1 MTTEHTFKRFDVEL
15 DELDALIMSMFKVVR
30 KNVKKGLRA
39 LFEGD
44 IEMAKAVIHQDEAA
58 NALEVQVDES
68 ARNLIV
74 RHQPAAS
81 DLRQVF
87 AATKIVTDLERISDL
102 AVSIANN
109 VIEMGGQVPSH
120 PASLPVMQDMVLQQ
134 LKEARRAYKTQ
145 DVRLAQQV
153 IERDQLINNEYAN
166 SQRVLFTYMTET
178 PSEISHYMALAN
190 IAKLLER
197 IGDHAKN
204 IAEMTIYLVIGH
216 EVRHINQVHLAELL
230 ESEGDEDEDE

>member
-1 MTTEHTFKRFDVEL
+1 MSDHTFKRFDIEL

-30 KNVKKGLRA
+30 KNVKKSLRA
-39 LFEGD
+39 LFDGD
-44 IEMAKAVIHQDEAA
+44 IEMARSVISQDEAA

-68 ARNLIV
+68 ARQLIV

-102 AVSIANN
+102 AASIANN
-109 VIEMGGQVPSH
+109 VIELGGHAPFH
-120 PASLPVMQDMVLQQ
+120 PASLPVMQEIVLQQ
-134 LKEARRAYKTQ
+134 LKEARRSYKNQ
-145 DVRLAQQV
+145 DIQLAQQI
-153 IERDQLINNEYAN
+153 IERDHLINSEYAS
-166 SQRVLFTYMTET
+166 SQRLLFTYMAEK

-197 IGDHAKN
+197 IGDHTKN
-204 IAEMTIYLVIGH
+204 VAEMTIYLVVGH
-216 EVRHINQVHLAELL
+216 EVRHINQEHLKELL
-230 ESEGDEDEDE
+230 EGEDDEDE

>member
-1 MTTEHTFKRFDVEL
+1 MGEHTFKRFDVEL
-15 DELDALIMSMFKVVR
+15 DELDALITSMFKVVR

-44 IEMAKAVIHQDEAA
+44 VEMAKSVINQDEAA

-109 VIEMGGQVPSH
+109 VIEMNGKVPSH
-120 PASLPVMQDMVLQQ
+120 PASLPIMQDMVLQQ
-134 LKEARRAYKTQ
+134 LKEARRAYKAQ
-145 DVRLAQQV
+145 DVRLAQQL
-153 IERDQLINNEYAN
+153 IERDQLINDEYAN
-166 SQRVLFTYMTET
+166 SQRVLFTYMAET
-178 PSEISHYMALAN
+178 PSEISHCMALAN

-216 EVRHINQVHLAELL
+216 EVRHINQAHLAELL